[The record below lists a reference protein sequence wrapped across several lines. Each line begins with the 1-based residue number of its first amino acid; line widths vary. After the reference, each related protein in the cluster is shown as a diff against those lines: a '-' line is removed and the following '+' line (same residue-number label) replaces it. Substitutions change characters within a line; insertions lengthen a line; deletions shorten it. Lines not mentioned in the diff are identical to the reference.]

1 MNYKLSLN
9 ALLTADPTI
18 FNNLKLPIVKTAEQ
32 LGIPESQRIP
42 EEMIDLISFD
52 PTKNNNRETLIYNIC
67 MQTLPFSV
75 IYPTPAILKQAIG
88 YWSGSRLP
96 VWQRLFD
103 TYLYQYNPIW
113 NKDANIQ
120 TTYTKAT
127 TGTGTRTEASQEDGE
142 RSTHG
147 KNQNS
152 GFVKGYDKGDVSIP
166 FDSDL
171 SVGDD
176 PIPTPQP
183 TPEPEP
189 DPEQPD
195 ENEDPNT
202 PMYPEPDDP
211 TGEDEPIVGDG
222 DDDGDGGDDDGDGGD
237 DTPTGSTNLDW
248 TAANLTQGIANQK
261 EIAVNNRNVSST
273 DNTQNQETY
282 TETHIEQGN
291 IGVTTTQQ
299 MIQAQRDIAVM
310 DMIKIITDEFM
321 TMFCVMVY

>member
-18 FNNLKLPIVKTAEQ
+18 FNNLKLPIVKTAAQ
-32 LGIPESQRIP
+32 LGIPETQRIP

-67 MQTLPFSV
+67 MQSLPFSV
-75 IYPTPAILKQAIG
+75 IYPTPIILKQAIG
-88 YWSGSRLP
+88 YWSSSRLP

-120 TTYTKAT
+120 TTYTKAN
-127 TGTGTRTEASQEDGE
+127 TGTGTRTEAAQEDGE
-142 RSTHG
+142 RATHG
-147 KNQNS
+147 KSQNT
-152 GFVKGYDKGDVSIP
+152 GFVKGYDAGDVSIP
-166 FDSDL
+166 FDPDL

-176 PIPTPQP
+176 PVPTPPP

-195 ENEDPNT
+195 EDEDQDNNQ
-202 PMYPEPDDP
+202 DP
-211 TGEDEPIVGDG
+211 TDPPGEDAPIAGDG
-222 DDDGDGGDDDGDGGD
+222 EGD
-237 DTPTGSTNLDW
+237 DTPTGSTDLDW
-248 TAANLTQGIANQK
+248 TYSNLTQGIANQK
-261 EIAVNNRNVSST
+261 EIAVNNKNVSST
-273 DNTQNQETY
+273 DNTQAQETY
-282 TETHIEQGN
+282 TETHTEQGN

-310 DMIKIITDEFM
+310 DMVKIITDEFM
-321 TMFCVMVY
+321 KMFCVMVY